1 MLVVTTNDLAGYRI
15 TEIRGLVIGVA
26 ARPRNKFTEGI
37 RPLRVDSPR
46 VGEAYLAAGRHEAV
60 ERMAAHARASGGN
73 AIINMRFDHRN
84 VSEMWME
91 ICAYGTCVVAEA
103 LPVLAR
109 RQRRTM
115 WSVRSSGT
123 APLPLPAGGT
133 PDVSAR
139 EQRRALRNR
148 MP

>member
-73 AIINMRFDHRN
+73 AVINMRFDHRN

-91 ICAYGTCVVAEA
+91 ICAYGTCVVAEQ

-109 RQRRTM
+109 RQRTA
-115 WSVRSSGT
+115 WSVRGRGGDG
-123 APLPLPAGGT
+123 PLPLTAGNA
-133 PDVSAR
+133 PNAPAR
-139 EQRRALRNR
+139 ERRRALRNR
-148 MP
+148 LP